1 MFGEV
6 GHSCENN
13 MIDTM
18 PSYSQVTMYSKED
31 IERSKG
37 NISVYSY
44 LIRPHKP

>member
-13 MIDTM
+13 MIETM
-18 PSYSQVTMYSKED
+18 PKLQCTHSKED

-37 NISVYSY
+37 NILSVYSY
-44 LIRPHKP
+44 MIRPHNQ